1 MAPRTRRSKDNRFHA
16 PLEAALACGTRED
29 SEENEAARTPTGADA
44 QRLTHGFHT
53 WPAGL
58 HPDAAAGLLGLLPP
72 GPVLDPFCGG
82 GTVLV
87 EAMLAGRQAI
97 GRDLSPVAVRVARLR
112 TGIVPDEV
120 LTAFRSAAR
129 KATATAREAQTLP
142 DPERMVALER
152 WYEPHVL
159 RELEALRYAVA
170 KSPQDIRWLLEG
182 CLSAI
187 VIKASMRQSDTRARR
202 VGHHRP
208 PGTTAVLFHKK
219 ARELARRLVAL
230 RDALPPEV
238 PPAEVSEQDARELR
252 VKRPLAGIVTS
263 PPYPGVYD
271 YLPMQH
277 LRHVWLGLRTEA
289 PAKRELGSRRAFK
302 GDAHEARRLWRR
314 DTERWMAAACAALV
328 PGGRMVVII
337 GDGQVGPKILG
348 SAEPSLEAAEAAGLR
363 LLGRAS
369 VTLPATR
376 PVRQE
381 HALLFERPE
390 GQRVG

>member
-1 MAPRTRRSKDNRFHA
+1 MSPKRTDERDPIARTLRD
-16 PLEAALACGTRED
+16 ALHCAQVPEQEPDDDGP
-29 SEENEAARTPTGADA
+29 ARTPTGADA

-72 GPVLDPFCGG
+72 GAVLDPFCGG

-97 GRDLSPVAVRVARLR
+97 GRDLSPIAVRVARLR
-112 TGIVPDEV
+112 TAQVSDEV

-129 KATATAREAQTLP
+129 KATATARSATALP
-142 DPERMVALER
+142 NAERLAALEH

-159 RELEALRYAVA
+159 RELESLRYSVA
-170 KSPQDIRWLLEG
+170 KSPQEIRWLLEG

-187 VIKASMRQSDTRARR
+187 VVKASMRQSDTRARR

-219 ARELARRLVAL
+219 ARELGRRLEDL
-230 RDALPPEV
+230 RAALPADA
-238 PPAEVSEQDARELR
+238 PPADVAEQDARELR
-252 VKRPLAGIVTS
+252 VKRPVAGILTS

-277 LRHVWLGLRTEA
+277 LRHVWLGLRFDPQER
-289 PAKRELGSRRAFK
+289 RELGSRRAFK
-302 GDAHEARRLWRR
+302 GDGLEARRLWRR
-314 DTERWMAAACAALV
+314 DMERWMQAATQALE
-328 PGGRMVVII
+328 PGGRMVVVI
-337 GDGQVGPKILG
+337 GDGQVGPKVIG
-348 SAEPSLEAAEAAGLR
+348 SAEPTIEAAAAVGLR

-369 VTLPATR
+369 KALPATK
-376 PVRQE
+376 PQRQE
-381 HALLFERPE
+381 HAVLFERTA
-390 GQRVG
+390 

>member
-1 MAPRTRRSKDNRFHA
+1 MANTRRHSKNDPRVK
-16 PLEAALACGTRED
+16 LLREALSCAQRGEGGET
-29 SEENEAARTPTGADA
+29 RTPTGADA

-58 HPDAAAGLLGLLPP
+58 HPDAAAMLLELLPE

-87 EAMLAGRQAI
+87 EAMLAGRQAW

-112 TGIVPDEV
+112 TGLVDEAT

-129 KATATAREAQTLP
+129 KATASARSAEKLPTA
-142 DPERMVALER
+142 ERMTAFER

-159 RELEALRYAVA
+159 RELESLRYSVA
-170 KSPQDIRWLLEG
+170 KSPQEIRWLLEG
-182 CLSAI
+182 CLSSI

-219 ARELARRLVAL
+219 ARELARRLVEL
-230 RDALPPEV
+230 REAVPEGT
-238 PPAEVSEQDARELR
+238 PPAEVLEQDARELR
-252 VKRPLAGIVTS
+252 CKQPAAGVLTS

-277 LRHVWLGLRTEA
+277 LRHVWLGLHAESQTRQEI
-289 PAKRELGSRRAFK
+289 GSRRAFK

-314 DTERWMAAACAALV
+314 DTQRWMGAAGQALL
-328 PGGRMVVII
+328 PEGRMVVVI

-348 SAEPSLEAAEAAGLR
+348 AAEPSIDAATAVGLELVA
-363 LLGRAS
+363 RAS
-369 VTLPATR
+369 VTLPATN
-376 PVRQE
+376 PPRQE
-381 HALLFERPE
+381 HALLFERASE
-390 GQRVG
+390 S